1 MFLPFKQVTLSIFA
15 LLCFLPYSAHAQTE
29 IEKQTANLK
38 NLRIKIAII
47 QKNIEKDVG
56 TKHKYIAELRD
67 IDKSIEKYSKKI
79 KHLNLEQKSLNRQ
92 SNKLRK
98 KLKVLLQSMRVHK
111 KTLSKQLL
119 STYKVGQQQALQIV
133 LNQKSVDSIS
143 RMLTYATYLSKART
157 KKIKHLKTLSDNIK
171 ASVSTLEIQQSTI
184 KENQVLLEKN
194 KTAYTN
200 TYASR
205 KALLKAIDK
214 KLLKNQKEL
223 SSLETDSSRLQ
234 RLVKSLNEILN
245 DIPAPPQELLPFY
258 KRKGKLKLPV
268 KGKIIHHFYERKSH
282 QSLRWKGIVLK
293 TKRGL
298 DVKSIYYGRIVFSD
312 WLNGFGNIIIID
324 HGGGYLSLYA
334 YNESLE
340 KEIGEWVVAGDVIAT
355 TGQSGGRKQN
365 ALYFE
370 IRQKGKPVNPLKW
383 IKKTN

>member
-1 MFLPFKQVTLSIFA
+1 
-15 LLCFLPYSAHAQTE
+15 
-29 IEKQTANLK
+29 
-38 NLRIKIAII
+38 
-47 QKNIEKDVG
+47 
-56 TKHKYIAELRD
+56 
-67 IDKSIEKYSKKI
+67 
-79 KHLNLEQKSLNRQ
+79 
-92 SNKLRK
+92 
-98 KLKVLLQSMRVHK
+98 
-111 KTLSKQLL
+111 
-119 STYKVGQQQALQIV
+119 
-133 LNQKSVDSIS
+133 
-143 RMLTYATYLSKART
+143 MLTYATYLSNART
-157 KKIKHLKTLSDNIK
+157 HEIEYVKTLSGDIK
-171 ASVSTLEIQQSTI
+171 ASVSALEVQKSTI

-205 KALLKAIDK
+205 KILLKAISK
-214 KLLKNQKEL
+214 KLLEEQKEL
-223 SSLETDSSRLQ
+223 NFLETDSSRLQ
-234 RLVKSLNEILN
+234 RLVKSLGELLY
-245 DIPAPPQELLPFY
+245 DIPAPPQELLPFN
-258 KRKGKLKLPV
+258 KRQGKLKLPV
-268 KGKIIHHFYERKSH
+268 KGKIIHHFYERKSRR
-282 QSLRWKGIVLK
+282 SLRWKGIVLK

-370 IRQKGKPVNPLKW
+370 IRQNGKPVNPLKW